1 MIITQYDKGYFIIF
15 TISTFLLFYKSN
27 KNYFNTKYHLFCIYS
42 FKNVTFYNML
52 DNRVGGAS
60 RLRPLTPP
68 YVRIR
73 IRRFNILRKQTLPF
87 RLGILSPSGG
97 VFRL

>member
-1 MIITQYDKGYFIIF
+1 MPKKLKET
-15 TISTFLLFYKSN
+15 
-27 KNYFNTKYHLFCIYS
+27 
-42 FKNVTFYNML
+42 
-52 DNRVGGAS
+52 NRVGGAS